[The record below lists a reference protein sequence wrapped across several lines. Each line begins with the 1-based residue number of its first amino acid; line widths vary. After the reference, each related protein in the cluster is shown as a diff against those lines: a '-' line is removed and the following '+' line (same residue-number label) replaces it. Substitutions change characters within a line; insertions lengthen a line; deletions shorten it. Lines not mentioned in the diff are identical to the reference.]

1 MKKNVLTFF
10 NEPTKK
16 VIPASEVSKNI
27 YDKAECFD
35 CPEDLVKAKLAI
47 SNNKQQI

>member
-1 MKKNVLTFF
+1 MVTAELSENEVKRKVKSTHNVMKKNVLTFF

-27 YDKAECFD
+27 
-35 CPEDLVKAKLAI
+35 
-47 SNNKQQI
+47 